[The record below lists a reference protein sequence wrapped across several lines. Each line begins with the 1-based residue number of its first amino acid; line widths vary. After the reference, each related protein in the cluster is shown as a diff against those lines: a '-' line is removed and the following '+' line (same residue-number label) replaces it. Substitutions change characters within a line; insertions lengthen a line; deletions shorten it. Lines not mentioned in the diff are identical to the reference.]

1 MASHGLKLWDIG
13 VEREAPEVECDNGR
27 TAIRCG
33 EPGLNAVRI
42 RNNLWLAMVTGWA
55 ERRNAKGAWLCPQC
69 THRNV
74 RKRQGSPE
82 RLDLR
87 VV

>member
-1 MASHGLKLWDIG
+1 MGLKLWDIG
-13 VEREAPEVECDNGR
+13 VEREALEVECDSGAHGDKVR
-27 TAIRCG
+27 RAWFECG
-33 EPGLNAVRI
+33 SHS
-42 RNNLWLAMVTGWA
+42 NNLWLAMVAGWT
-55 ERRNAKGAWLCPQC
+55 ERRNAKGAWLWPQC

-74 RKRQGSPE
+74 RERQGSPE

>member
-1 MASHGLKLWDIG
+1 MGLKLWDIG
-13 VEREAPEVECDNGR
+13 VEREALEVECDSGAHGDKVR
-27 TAIRCG
+27 RAWFECG
-33 EPGLNAVRI
+33 SHL
-42 RNNLWLAMVTGWA
+42 NNLWLAMVAGWT

-69 THRNV
+69 THRNA
-74 RKRQGSPE
+74 RKRQGE